1 MTDSS
6 VVRGRA
12 VNVRP
17 RGDGS
22 YAVTLVGGADARQY
36 GWFSTRTPVRLGTLV
51 EFDGAQLERY
61 RHAQGK
67 DASVTIISGGDMRVV
82 PDPWARRFVPLPWQ
96 HAVKRATRHPLY
108 PHQIEGAAWVG
119 ARISQGQ
126 GCLLADDQG
135 LGKTVQVLAGLL
147 VARAFPA
154 LVVCPS
160 SLKQNWQREVAKHL
174 RVDLQVTVVDGIQGP
189 IEPAHIVILNYDLL
203 RERESQL
210 MRLGARAIVLD
221 EAHGLKKPNADDN
234 HRAAVATRVA
244 KLIGRPVLLTG
255 TPMPNKPHEL
265 WRLLHIVEPREWP
278 NFDEFK
284 KRYCL
289 RPDDDELETG
299 RKVVTTHGRV
309 HNLDELQVRM
319 APMVL
324 RRLKKD
330 VLRELPDKRRRSI
343 TVELMAS
350 DREHY
355 DKAEKDV
362 RSWLRE
368 IGRKVSGS
376 AEGQTLVKLQMLRRI
391 AAMGKLRQAV
401 PQYLHNYFCGGA
413 PPLIIF
419 GYHTDVSRGCRAICS
434 RMGLRVGGIG
444 GQDPHER
451 RQRSIDELTA
461 GELDVF
467 IAPIRAAGLGINL
480 QAASNMLFLERL
492 WVPSAMI
499 QAEDRCHRM
508 GQRQQVRIDYLDAA
522 KTVDEHIARVLSE
535 KQKLID
541 AIVDDH
547 ERPDEQQLTRETLAA
562 VIESMTDGK
571 A

>member
-1 MTDSS
+1 MSSSS

-22 YAVTLVGGADARQY
+22 YAVTLVGGSAARQY
-36 GWFSTRTPVRLGTLV
+36 GWFSTRTPIRLGALV
-51 EFDGAQLERY
+51 EFEGAQLEFY
-61 RHAQGK
+61 KHAQGK
-67 DASVTIISGGDMRVV
+67 SASVTIIRGGDMRIL

-96 HAVKRATRHPLY
+96 QAVKRATNHPLY

-154 LVVCPS
+154 IVVCPS
-160 SLKQNWQREVAKHL
+160 SLKINWQLEVAKHL
-174 RVDLQVTVVDGIQGP
+174 RVDLQVTVVDGNQGP
-189 IEPAHIVILNYDLL
+189 IEPAHIVVLNYDLL
-203 RERESQL
+203 RERENQL
-210 MRLGARAIVLD
+210 IRLGARAIVLD
-221 EAHGLKKPNADDN
+221 EAHGLKKPDADDS
-234 HRAAVATRVA
+234 HRASVATRIA
-244 KLIGRPVLLTG
+244 KTIGRAVLLTG

-265 WRLLHIVEPREWP
+265 WRLLHIVSPHEWP
-278 NFDEFK
+278 NYDDFK

-289 RPDDDELETG
+289 RPDDDEVFARE
-299 RKVVTTHGRV
+299 VITTHGRV

-330 VLRELPDKRRRSI
+330 VLTQLPPKRRRSI
-343 TVELMAS
+343 TVELTDS
-350 DREHY
+350 DRAHY

-362 RSWLRE
+362 RAWLRG
-368 IGRKVSGS
+368 IGRQVSGTT
-376 AEGQTLVKLQMLRRI
+376 EGQTLVKLQMLRRI
-391 AAMGKLRQAV
+391 AAMGKLRHAV
-401 PQYLHNYFCGGA
+401 PQYLHKYFEGGA

-419 GYHTDVSRGCRAICS
+419 GYHRDVIRGVRQICS

-444 GQDPHER
+444 SQDPPER
-451 RQRSIDELTA
+451 RQRAIDSLTD
-461 GELDVF
+461 GDLDVF
-467 IAPIRAAGLGINL
+467 IAPIRAAGVGINL
-480 QAASNMLFLERL
+480 QAASNMFFLERL
-492 WVPSAMI
+492 WVPSAMV

-508 GQRQQVRIDYLDAA
+508 GQHREVRIDYLDAA
-522 KTVDEHIARVLSE
+522 RTVDEHIARVLAQ

-541 AIVDDH
+541 AIVDDK
-547 ERPDEQQLTRETLAA
+547 ERPDDQQLTRETLAA
-562 VIESMTDGK
+562 VIESMAHGS
-571 A
+571 